1 MKCILFAP
9 SFMEY
14 DICRVGSHLTGS
26 VRFRLL
32 RPKSDF
38 SCFLICTYIGESDAN

>member
-14 DICRVGSHLTGS
+14 DICLVGSHLTGP
-26 VRFRLL
+26 VRFGLL

-38 SCFLICTYIGESDAN
+38 SCSLIHMYIGESDAS